1 MLSVVLLIG
10 VIVLSVLLDTQWD
23 LTPDKRYTLHPLA
36 KQIVRST
43 DEPIVVTVLLEGN
56 IPSSFRNYRS
66 YLDHYLAELRRS
78 DRDVEVVYRD
88 VNEGSPEEKL
98 EFRKFLA
105 SRNVVP
111 INRQVSSGDQISQEL
126 LFPYISVH
134 DNDEIVFINLLGNQR
149 PGQSEEEGLV
159 EAQLAFEA
167 KLLRALRQLSKV
179 RKPQVHVI
187 GGLAQLIAEG
197 YNRDERLSGYE
208 FINSNPGLLL
218 QNKDSVDAIISVIKK
233 DDLTREELL
242 SVDVVSGGDVPMIWL
257 VDKTQTTIDSL
268 RRTGSTMAVGNSFQV
283 EDYLFRSGVRIAPE
297 LIMDL
302 QSSMIPQVVN
312 NGSNTEQTQMMNFP
326 FHPLIVSNDLTPLA
340 ARLNSPL
347 SSYFVSPLELLE
359 FPRTVV
365 KEVLLSTSPY
375 TKSIKTP
382 RPIDFGFMQIKP
394 NPDEYQKGALPI
406 GVKVEGR
413 VKPYFQNRLT
423 AEDKLLLSKYNI
435 PYTLDSQY
443 IEQIIISDA
452 DIAIPPRDRQG
463 FFPIGYNVLEGRMYD
478 ANAVLIS
485 NLLESMID
493 GDDILAI
500 AQKTTS
506 LSLMDKQ
513 KFHKSETFYYLLLLA
528 LPLVL
533 LFISYIVYHWHR
545 KRKYAV

>member
-208 FINSNPGLLL
+208 FINSNPSLLL

-302 QSSMIPQVVN
+302 QSSMIPQV
-312 NGSNTEQTQMMNFP
+312 
-326 FHPLIVSNDLTPLA
+326 
-340 ARLNSPL
+340 
-347 SSYFVSPLELLE
+347 
-359 FPRTVV
+359 
-365 KEVLLSTSPY
+365 
-375 TKSIKTP
+375 
-382 RPIDFGFMQIKP
+382 
-394 NPDEYQKGALPI
+394 
-406 GVKVEGR
+406 
-413 VKPYFQNRLT
+413 
-423 AEDKLLLSKYNI
+423 
-435 PYTLDSQY
+435 
-443 IEQIIISDA
+443 
-452 DIAIPPRDRQG
+452 
-463 FFPIGYNVLEGRMYD
+463 
-478 ANAVLIS
+478 
-485 NLLESMID
+485 
-493 GDDILAI
+493 
-500 AQKTTS
+500 
-506 LSLMDKQ
+506 LSLI
-513 KFHKSETFYYLLLLA
+513 H
-528 LPLVL
+528 
-533 LFISYIVYHWHR
+533 I
-545 KRKYAV
+545 